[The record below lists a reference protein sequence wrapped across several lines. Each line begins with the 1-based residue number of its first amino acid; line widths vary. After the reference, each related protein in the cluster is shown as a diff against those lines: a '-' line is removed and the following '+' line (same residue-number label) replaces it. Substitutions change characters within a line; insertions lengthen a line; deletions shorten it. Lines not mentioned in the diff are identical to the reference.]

1 MCGINGIIYKKNKP
15 EIFEVHK
22 MNQAIKHRGPDDE
35 GIYKHQNM
43 ILGHVRLSIIDI
55 SKKGKQPMTND
66 GRFWISYN
74 GEIYNF
80 KEIKKELID
89 LGHKFFSETDT
100 EVILCSYKEWGVN
113 CFAKFNGMWSFV
125 ILDIEQNHIIISRD
139 RYGVKPCYYYNDN
152 EKFILSSEIKGV
164 LASNSKIEL
173 DKNKLLLSSKDLEK
187 SFTTIYKNLNIVPPG
202 CIFKVNLNN
211 FKINIS
217 RWWKGLENLPEININ
232 KNVLRE
238 KLKNLLIDATQKRL
252 ISDVKIATSLSGGLD
267 SSIIFSILN
276 KLKKN
281 NDNLSLNP
289 FIVNHNNIK
298 TIENALNL
306 SKILN
311 KTPIII
317 DYNEDSFMDFSKK
330 LSAIEIP
337 DPYFSQLEIYKAQN
351 KNGYKISI
359 DGHGADECLGGYEKD
374 IENFSMFFQNSLLD
388 IYRTISNL
396 KGPDHLKKTIERL
409 NLIPNLHGFNLDI
422 KQYVKNK
429 INDNEYVESE
439 DIDIVHPFLIEDLEE
454 LINYSFPFQV
464 LYLNSSFGHMQWLLN
479 KWDKASMANSVEIR
493 SPFLDWR
500 FFQYALALPPEYKI
514 KNGTNKSILRDA
526 FSDILPKEIIND
538 NLKQGLPIVNFRKKN
553 ISNHLINETI
563 NQVDFKTSDKWDSKK
578 IIADYNDNDLRPKKI
593 NKILHIIRIYLMN
606 KGFND
611 RKENLNNL
619 KKTNKENFNRLN

>member
-563 NQVDFKTSDKWDSKK
+563 NQVEFKTSDKWDSKK